1 MLIKSRHK
9 KVKTFSCSLNL
20 PVLARDH
27 GSLFSYPPTAASLV
41 YTILPRAVQKVSELH
56 LARDDLAAVN
66 RELTEEIGQLK
77 AELTAVIEERDQAN
91 ITLQT
96 VR

>member
-1 MLIKSRHK
+1 MLLKL
-9 KVKTFSCSLNL
+9 KVKLFHVLLNHQYWRGITARCSLI
-20 PVLARDH
+20 PH
-27 GSLFSYPPTAASLV
+27 IAASLV
-41 YTILPRAVQKVSELH
+41 YTVLPRAMQKVSELH

-91 ITLQT
+91 INLQT

>member
-1 MLIKSRHK
+1 M
-9 KVKTFSCSLNL
+9 
-20 PVLARDH
+20 
-27 GSLFSYPPTAASLV
+27 
-41 YTILPRAVQKVSELH
+41 QKVSELH

-91 ITLQT
+91 INLQT